1 MKTRVATAALAALLL
16 LGSAACN
23 RGGSTTV
30 EESPSAVPGMNESVQ
45 PSIGTGA
52 TVEPT
57 DGP

>member
-1 MKTRVATAALAALLL
+1 MKTRIVSAALAALLL
-16 LGSAACN
+16 VGTAACGGDGSAA
-23 RGGSTTV
+23 V

-45 PSIGTGA
+45 PSLGTGA